1 MLNLLT
7 TIDMQ
12 CYLIDMVGDVT
23 LLMFDEALEP
33 FVSLPK
39 LAAFE
44 GSESVLVPSNKGV
57 IGCGIFLR
65 SLWDICSV
73 QWMSERYEREAIIY
87 DCVD

>member
-33 FVSLPK
+33 FVST
-39 LAAFE
+39 
-44 GSESVLVPSNKGV
+44 S
-57 IGCGIFLR
+57 
-65 SLWDICSV
+65 
-73 QWMSERYEREAIIY
+73 
-87 DCVD
+87 